1 MVFYKMSKMGDGL
14 LFLNFSRI
22 ELFPI
27 NQEVVK
33 TSLKTSVQKPV
44 TQIIQRIW
52 WWGGGGNSYVKQS
65 AAL

>member
-1 MVFYKMSKMGDGL
+1 MVFNKMSDWL

-27 NQEVVK
+27 KQEVEK

-44 TQIIQRIW
+44 TQIIQRM
-52 WWGGGGNSYVKQS
+52 GGGNSYVKQS
-65 AAL
+65 VAL